1 MSMRRAVIVTTAAAL
16 ASTVARS
23 GHEQPVYP
31 SYYPHEI
38 EIAAMAPSRAAE
50 LMTAGK
56 LQAYIGGA
64 LQFGTPQPDGIAA
77 VESLGSLV
85 IVRIN
90 PDSGL
95 AGDEAAACAAAAGAV
110 REMAAR
116 DSGLILHP
124 YPVTPLHGDYLY
136 HADRAE
142 AARARLLAAPAP
154 SADLKVRAEGPLA
167 RSLVRPDR
175 LAEEGTRW
183 DIAVE
188 AASASG
194 LVADSMMALNGWLG
208 PRWVRSG
215 WYQAYRLLAASIPD
229 EARKREADALL
240 DRLRSVAYEGALER
254 VGLERELVRLLA
266 SDCRAMVAGY
276 TLRREYVNVSF
287 SAGIENISFDA
298 LEGLSSPMFLR
309 TVKLKDFP
317 WNGWLQLG
325 VDGEP
330 RTAWNPVGGFTDPF
344 GRVMWYAVGD
354 PAAIPTP
361 NDAAWTLNRISEVEA
376 SPRR

>member
-1 MSMRRAVIVTTAAAL
+1 MSVRRAVLVTTAAVL
-16 ASTVARS
+16 AATVARS

-38 EIAAMAPSRAAE
+38 EIAAMAPPRAAE
-50 LMTAGK
+50 LMIAGK

-64 LQFGTPQPDGIAA
+64 PDFDTAQPDGIAA

-85 IVRIN
+85 LVRIN

-110 REMAAR
+110 RDVAAR
-116 DSGLILHP
+116 NSGLILHP

-136 HADRAE
+136 HADRAD
-142 AARARLLAAPAP
+142 AARQRLLSAPPTSAAP
-154 SADLKVRAEGPLA
+154 KVRAEGPLA
-167 RSLVRPDR
+167 RGLVGPDR
-175 LAEEGTRW
+175 LAEGAQW
-183 DIAVE
+183 DIAIE
-188 AASASG
+188 AVSASG
-194 LVADSMMALNGWLG
+194 LVADSMLALNGWLG

-215 WYQAYRLLAASIPD
+215 WYQAYRLLAASIRD
-229 EARKREADALL
+229 EARRQQADAAL
-240 DRLRSVAYEGALER
+240 DRLRSVTYAGAVER
-254 VGLERELVRLLA
+254 VELERELVRLLT

-276 TLRREYVNVSF
+276 TLRREYVNASF

-330 RTAWNPVGGFTDPF
+330 RAAWNPVGGFTDRL
-344 GRVMWYAVGD
+344 GRLMWYAVGD

-361 NDAAWTLNRISEVEA
+361 NDATWTLNRISEVEA